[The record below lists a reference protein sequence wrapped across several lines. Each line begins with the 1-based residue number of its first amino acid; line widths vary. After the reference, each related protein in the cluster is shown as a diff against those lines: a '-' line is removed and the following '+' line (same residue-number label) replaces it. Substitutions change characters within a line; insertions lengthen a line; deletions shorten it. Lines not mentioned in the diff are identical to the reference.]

1 MPIFLSFPLMI
12 IPMLLWRMTGINDL
26 TLVNIAI
33 ACAVIEAWKATSTGF
48 GAMLD
53 FILSLGLAVGA
64 LFLALTNPA
73 FKDPLFVTLVIF
85 AFADVASGS
94 IITMRS
100 ARRDI
105 GFNT

>member
-1 MPIFLSFPLMI
+1 MSLLLSLPLMI
-12 IPMLLWRMTGINDL
+12 IPMMLWRMTGIDDL
-26 TLVNIAI
+26 TLVNIAV
-33 ACAVIEAWKATSTGF
+33 ACLVCETWKATATGF
-48 GAMLD
+48 QSMVD
-53 FILSLGLAVGA
+53 FVLSLGLAVGA

-73 FKDPLFVTLVIF
+73 FKDPLFITLVIF

-105 GFNT
+105 GIS